1 MREFRREHI
10 VIGTTEIH
18 LIHFAEFE
26 PTHFFHLISEQEQE
40 RLDSFHHVQRK
51 REFVATRILKHDLF
65 GYKEIEYES
74 HGAPFIKNE
83 GYISI
88 SHSRNCCGIAINENY
103 KIGFDIEKKSSKAQ
117 KLHSKFIALE
127 EAQFLDTSD
136 ELLMTKAWSCKEAL
150 YKLSGRKQLIFKT
163 DLRLLG
169 RQNNDWKC
177 EIMNPSEKISVEL
190 QTFEQNDRILTINTG
205 AIESNSH

>member
-1 MREFRREHI
+1 MGAFQREHI
-10 VIGTTEIH
+10 HIDTTEIH
-18 LIHFAEFE
+18 LIHFNEFE
-26 PTHFFHLISEQEQE
+26 PNDYFHLISEQEKD
-40 RLDSFHHVQRK
+40 RLETFHHIQRK

-83 GYISI
+83 GFISI
-88 SHSRNCCGIAINENY
+88 SHSRNCCGIAINEKF

-117 KLHSKFIALE
+117 KLHSKFISLD
-127 EAQFLDTSD
+127 EAQFLDTSN

-163 DLRLLG
+163 DLRILEQL
-169 RQNNDWKC
+169 NNDWKC
-177 EIMNPSEKISVEL
+177 EILNPSEKISVEL
-190 QTFEQNDRILTINTG
+190 QTFEQIDRILTINKS